1 MNYEGLILVVG
12 FPTQKKIFFIY
23 SSRADTPKR
32 EMEGAL
38 PVLGRHFTMS
48 VGHLLMTPVWTFEVS
63 NEYFSLYSL
72 QSN

>member
-1 MNYEGLILVVG
+1 MKELFWWLD
-12 FPTQKKIFFIY
+12 FLLLKKNLIY

-32 EMEGAL
+32 EMEATL
-38 PVLGRHFTMS
+38 PVLGRHSTMS
-48 VGHLLMTPVWTFEVS
+48 VGHLLMPPVWTFAVS